1 MAVDEFVERLRK
13 LDTCAVSDAQ
23 DKLGITG
30 TVIGINSLYPVD
42 RIAGRA
48 VTVRLKTKGP
58 GEMTTRHLCTAAVVA
73 ADEGDIIVI
82 DHRGRADAAGWG
94 GILSTAA
101 KTRGVAGVIIDG
113 ASRDIDEAQGL
124 GLPLFARS
132 RTPLTARNR
141 IIEESTNEQIEI
153 ASVTVRPG
161 DYVIADN
168 SGIVVI
174 PSDRVAE
181 VIPEAETIVAR
192 EAAMAKDVM
201 AGKSVVEVMG
211 TNYEKMLAN

>member
-1 MAVDEFVERLRK
+1 MAVDALVERLMK

-23 DKLGITG
+23 DKLGIVG
-30 TVIGINSLYPVD
+30 TVIGINSLYPTG

-58 GEMTTRHLCTAAVVA
+58 GETSAVHLCTRAVVA
-73 ADEGDIIVI
+73 ADPGDIIVI
-82 DHRGRADAAGWG
+82 DHRTRADAAGWG

-101 KTRGVAGVIIDG
+101 KTKGVAGVIIDG
-113 ASRDIDEAQGL
+113 ASRDVDEAQGL

-132 RTPLTARNR
+132 RTPLTARGR
-141 IIEESTNEQIEI
+141 IIEESTNEQIEVGGV
-153 ASVTVRPG
+153 SVKPG
-161 DYVIADN
+161 DYIIADN
-168 SGIVVI
+168 SGIVVV
-174 PSDRVAE
+174 PADRAEE

-211 TNYEKMLAN
+211 TNYEQMLAN

>member
-101 KTRGVAGVIIDG
+101 KTKGVAGVIIDG
-113 ASRDIDEAQGL
+113 ASRDVDEAQGL

>member
-23 DKLGITG
+23 DKLGIQG
-30 TVIGINSLYPVD
+30 TVIGIPSLYPVS

-58 GEMTTRHLCTAAVVA
+58 GETSTRHLCTAAVVA
-73 ADEGDIIVI
+73 ADPGDIIVI

-101 KTRGVAGVIIDG
+101 SVKGVAGVIIDG
-113 ASRDIDEAQGL
+113 ASRDVDEAHEL

-153 ASVTVRPG
+153 AHVAVRSG
-161 DYVIADN
+161 DYIIADN

-174 PSDRVAE
+174 PAERVAE
-181 VIPEAETIVAR
+181 VVPEAESIVAR
-192 EAAMAKDVM
+192 EAAMAKDVI

-211 TNYEKMLAN
+211 TNYEQMLAH

>member
-1 MAVDEFVERLRK
+1 MAVDALVERLMK

-23 DKLGITG
+23 DKLGIVG
-30 TVIGINSLYPVD
+30 TVIGINSLYPTG

-58 GEMTTRHLCTAAVVA
+58 GETSAVHLCTRAVVA
-73 ADEGDIIVI
+73 ADPGDIIVI
-82 DHRGRADAAGWG
+82 DHRTRADAAGWG

-101 KTRGVAGVIIDG
+101 KTKGIAGVIIDG
-113 ASRDIDEAQGL
+113 ASRDVDEAQGL

-132 RTPLTARNR
+132 RTPLTARGR
-141 IIEESTNEQIEI
+141 IIEESTNEQIEVGGV
-153 ASVTVRPG
+153 AVRPG
-161 DYVIADN
+161 DYIIADN
-168 SGIVVI
+168 SGIVVV
-174 PSDRVAE
+174 PSERAEE
-181 VIPEAETIVAR
+181 VIPEAETIVVR

-211 TNYEKMLAN
+211 TNYEQMLAK

>member
-1 MAVDEFVERLRK
+1 MAVDELVERLRK

-23 DKLGITG
+23 DKLGIHG
-30 TVIGINSLYPVD
+30 TVIGINSLYPVS

-58 GEMTTRHLCTAAVVA
+58 GETTTRHLCTEAVMA
-73 ADEGDIIVI
+73 SDPGDIIVI

-113 ASRDIDEAQGL
+113 ASRDVDEAMGL
-124 GLPLFARS
+124 GLPLFAKS

-153 ASVTVRPG
+153 AGVTVRPG

-168 SGIVVI
+168 SGIVVV
-174 PSDRVAE
+174 PADRAPE
-181 VIPEAETIVAR
+181 VIKEAENIVAR

-211 TNYEKMLAN
+211 TNYEQMLAR

>member
-1 MAVDEFVERLRK
+1 MAVDALVERLQK

-23 DKLGITG
+23 DKLGIQG
-30 TVIGINSLYPVD
+30 TVIGINPLYPTG

-58 GEMTTRHLCTAAVVA
+58 GETSAVHLCTRAVVA
-73 ADEGDIIVI
+73 ADPGDIIVI
-82 DHRGRADAAGWG
+82 DHRTRADAAGWG

-101 KTRGVAGVIIDG
+101 KTKGVAGVIIDG
-113 ASRDIDEAQGL
+113 ASRDVDEAQGL

-132 RTPLTARNR
+132 RTPLTARGR
-141 IIEESTNEQIEI
+141 IIEESTNEQIEVGGV
-153 ASVTVRPG
+153 AVRPG
-161 DYVIADN
+161 DYIIADN
-168 SGIVVI
+168 SGIVVV
-174 PSDRVAE
+174 PAERAEE

-192 EAAMAKDVM
+192 EAAMAKDVL

-211 TNYEKMLAN
+211 TNYEQMLAR